1 MKGVKGESRNAPG
14 EHIKCYA
21 GGLYGPIVLHS
32 LGCYAVILN
41 TLSESAIYNLYTIYL

>member
-21 GGLYGPIVLHS
+21 GGLYGPVVLHS
-32 LGCYAVILN
+32 PGVLRCDTEYIK
-41 TLSESAIYNLYTIYL
+41 